1 MLNAPFHEIQ
11 KQNNTV
17 ERVAKQEG
25 IILREI
31 RNSFRKKFSRMLY
44 ERNSNVNP
52 TWNALE
58 NLSQHR
64 NYVASTELKDDRME
78 NIINGSR

>member
-17 ERVAKQEG
+17 ERVAKQVG

-31 RNSFRKKFSRMLY
+31 RNSFCMKFSRMLY
-44 ERNSNVNP
+44 ERNSSVNP

-58 NLSQHR
+58 NLSQNL
-64 NYVASTELKDDRME
+64 NYVARTD
-78 NIINGSR
+78 